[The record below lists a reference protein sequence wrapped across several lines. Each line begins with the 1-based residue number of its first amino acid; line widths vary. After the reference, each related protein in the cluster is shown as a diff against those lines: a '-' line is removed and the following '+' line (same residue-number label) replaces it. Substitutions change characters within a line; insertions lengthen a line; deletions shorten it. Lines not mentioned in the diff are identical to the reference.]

1 MSGLQAVT
9 ISLATYKAIEA
20 QRLSFSESHDA
31 IIRRALSDRTSKRRP
46 ASGPSTN
53 MIRGAGRRRR
63 GNCRVVVL
71 GKAEAVMNLKDAYL
85 TILTA
90 MVRHKASLFQL
101 LAFEGSERR
110 RWIAPSAQ
118 ALFVTSPHLAS
129 DHAHEITPNWFV
141 DTNVSR
147 AQIISRLT
155 VACRLAGYR
164 YGEDVS
170 IIES

>member
-31 IIRRALSDRTSKRRP
+31 IIRRALSERTSKRRL
-46 ASGPSTN
+46 ATERSMDT
-53 MIRGAGRRRR
+53 IRGAGRRR

-71 GKAEAVMNLKDAYL
+71 GKAEPVMNLKHAYL

-90 MVRHKASLFQL
+90 LVRHKAPLFQL
-101 LAFEGSERR
+101 LAFEGTERR

-118 ALFVTSPHLAS
+118 ALFVTSPHLTS

-164 YGEDVS
+164 YGADIS
-170 IIES
+170 ILES